1 MISESEKAA
10 NKSLVQEF
18 YDQVFSQGDTS
29 NLDRFMRN
37 DYIQHNPTCADGKAG
52 FLEFIKGFLSL
63 GPQIDIIRL
72 NGEDD
77 MVYVFFKCTLKNGHV
92 NKVCDIYRLQDGQ
105 LAEHWDIIEHN
116 VEGIQSRNG
125 NGLF

>member
-1 MISESEKAA
+1 MSETETAA
-10 NKSLVQEF
+10 CKSLAQAF
-18 YDQVFSQGDTS
+18 YDQVFTRGDTS
-29 NLDRFMRN
+29 NIDRFMRD
-37 DYIQHNPTCADGKAG
+37 DYIQHNATCADGKAG
-52 FLEFIKGFLSL
+52 FLESIKGFLSL
-63 GPQIDIIRL
+63 GPQIVIIRL
-72 NGEDD
+72 NSEDD

-116 VEGIQSRNG
+116 VEDVQSRNG

>member
-1 MISESEKAA
+1 MSESETAA
-10 NKSLVQEF
+10 DKSLVQEF
-18 YDQVFSQGDTS
+18 YDQVFSRGDTS
-29 NLDRFMRN
+29 NLDRFMRD

-52 FLEFIKGFLSL
+52 FLAL

-77 MVYVFFKCTLKNGHV
+77 MVYVFFRCTLKNGHV

-116 VEGIQSRNG
+116 VEDVQSRNG

>member
-1 MISESEKAA
+1 MSESETTA

-18 YDQVFSQGDTS
+18 YNQVFSQGDIS
-29 NLDRFMRN
+29 NLDRFMRD
-37 DYIQHNPTCADGKAG
+37 DYIQRNPTCADGKSG

-72 NGEDD
+72 SGEDD

-116 VEGIQSRNG
+116 VEGVKSRND

>member
-1 MISESEKAA
+1 MSMSETAA
-10 NKSLVQEF
+10 NKSQVQEF
-18 YDQVFSQGDTS
+18 YDQVFSQADIS
-29 NLDRFMRN
+29 NLDRFMRD
-37 DYIQHNPTCADGKAG
+37 DYIQRNPTCADGKSG

-92 NKVCDIYRLQDGQ
+92 NKVCDIYRLQDDQ

-116 VEGIQSRNG
+116 VEGVKSRND

>member
-1 MISESEKAA
+1 
-10 NKSLVQEF
+10 
-18 YDQVFSQGDTS
+18 
-29 NLDRFMRN
+29 
-37 DYIQHNPTCADGKAG
+37 
-52 FLEFIKGFLSL
+52 
-63 GPQIDIIRL
+63 
-72 NGEDD
+72 

-116 VEGIQSRNG
+116 VEDVQSRNG

>member
-1 MISESEKAA
+1 MMSEAETAA

-18 YDQVFSQGDTS
+18 YDQVFSKGDTGDI
-29 NLDRFMRN
+29 DRFMRD

-52 FLEFIKGFLSL
+52 FLEFITGFLSMD
-63 GPQIDIIRL
+63 PKIDIIKL
-72 NGEDD
+72 NAEGD

-92 NKVCDIYRLQDGQ
+92 NKVCDIYRLEGGQ

-116 VEGIQSRNG
+116 VEDIKSRNS
-125 NGLF
+125 NGIF

>member
-1 MISESEKAA
+1 
-10 NKSLVQEF
+10 
-18 YDQVFSQGDTS
+18 
-29 NLDRFMRN
+29 MRD

-63 GPQIDIIRL
+63 GPQIEIIRL
-72 NGEDD
+72 NGEGD

-105 LAEHWDIIEHN
+105 LAEHWDVIEHN

>member
-1 MISESEKAA
+1 
-10 NKSLVQEF
+10 
-18 YDQVFSQGDTS
+18 
-29 NLDRFMRN
+29 MRD
-37 DYIQHNPTCADGKAG
+37 DYIQRNPTCADGKSG

-92 NKVCDIYRLQDGQ
+92 NKVCDIYRLQDDQ

-116 VEGIQSRNG
+116 VEGVKSRND

>member
-1 MISESEKAA
+1 MSEAETAA

-18 YDQVFSQGDTS
+18 YDQVFSRGDTS
-29 NLDRFMRN
+29 NIDRFMRD
-37 DYIQHNPTCADGKAG
+37 DYIQHNSTCADGKAG
-52 FLEFIKGFLSL
+52 FLEFIKGFLAL

-92 NKVCDIYRLQDGQ
+92 NKVCDIYRLQEGQ

-116 VEGIQSRNG
+116 VENVQSRNG